1 MKIIRYKKNGGDIR
15 WGIVENN
22 EVKEIVCDDSVETL
36 HSLMQSGNIKTAD
49 TFSYD
54 SLSLLPPTS
63 SRASVY
69 CAGLNYRDHAREV
82 KMPLPQNPIFFTKPS
97 SSLCG
102 ARDDIVYPKSVR
114 LLDYEVELAVVIAKK
129 IGKRDEVREDNL
141 ADYLLGIAI
150 FNDVSARDVQLSRGQ
165 WFLGKSFRTFAPL
178 GPIVQTM
185 DAEVAKR
192 LYALN
197 LELSVIDA
205 QGQNPHA
212 KDQRSNTSEMVFPVH
227 RLIEVL
233 KEWMDLYPGDV
244 IATGTPH
251 GVALRSPSKLQT
263 RIAEIF
269 GIAPAK
275 RIASFLEAE
284 KKTNFRYLE
293 VGDTVT
299 VRIASA
305 DGVVDLGAQRCRVV
319 PEEGISE

>member
-1 MKIIRYKKNGGDIR
+1 MRLVRFTKQGNHVR
-15 WGIVENN
+15 WGIVEGDA
-22 EVKEIVCDDSVETL
+22 VKEILCDDSVEKL
-36 HSLMQSGNIKTAD
+36 HSLIQAGNLKTAD
-49 TFSYD
+49 SFRYD
-54 SLSLLPPTS
+54 SLSLLPPAS

-82 KMPLPQNPIFFTKPS
+82 KMPLPKSPIFFTKPS

-102 ARDDIVYPKSVR
+102 ARDDIVYPSSVQ
-114 LLDYEVELAVVIAKK
+114 LLDYEVELAVIIGKK
-129 IGKRDEVREDNL
+129 IGKRDEVRADNL
-141 ADYLLGIAI
+141 AEYLLGIAA

-185 DAEVAKR
+185 DDEAAKR

-212 KDQRSNTSEMVFPVH
+212 RGQRGTTSEMVFPVH

-233 KEWMDLYPGDV
+233 KERMDLHPGDV

-251 GVALRSPSKLQT
+251 GVALRSPSRLQT

-269 GIAPAK
+269 GIPPAK

-284 KKTNFRYLE
+284 KKTNPRYLR

-299 VRIASA
+299 VRIASG
-305 DGVVDLGAQRCRVV
+305 DGVVDLGEQRCRIV
-319 PEEGISE
+319 SEKGLSG